1 MTRDLSFIGMGSK
14 ASYDAW
20 PHTRAQLA
28 NLRDMALNDEELD
41 RVARIAD
48 AFDAED
54 RAWMEAGRV
63 LRRIRDGG
71 NRGGL
76 SVRPLGK

>member
-1 MTRDLSFIGMGSK
+1 MKRDLSLIGMGSK
-14 ASYDAW
+14 DGYDAW

-28 NLRDMALNDEELD
+28 NLRDLSLNDEELD

-54 RAWMEAGRV
+54 RAWVDAGRV

-71 NRGGL
+71 DRGGP
-76 SVRPLGK
+76 SVRPRNK